1 MFNSLTSIYVHEE
14 PRKACYQYF
23 VYKFRRSAAPLSN
36 GRGHRVVMQH
46 GQNSRVP
53 DMTPLHDKASGDAA
67 LSPIQI
73 GPAAWLIH
81 AVFISTAGGS
91 KQTACGHRH
100 RFAAANHQVIE
111 YPYTDQL
118 QGIA

>member
-81 AVFISTAGGS
+81 AVFYFDG
-91 KQTACGHRH
+91 
-100 RFAAANHQVIE
+100 
-111 YPYTDQL
+111 
-118 QGIA
+118 